1 MSFTHVP
8 TRSEV
13 DPRHTWNAESVFATV
28 DDWSAELAALSA
40 GLADLGRFQG
50 RLAEGPGVLA
60 DAFETIEPYLQRVEK
75 LLVHAAL
82 TESVDRTNQAAT
94 ARVGQAGSLFGQ
106 TQGAVAYFEPELL
119 AIGRE
124 RLARWAAEE
133 PRLSH
138 YAHYFDDLFRRQA
151 HVRSAEVEEVLGLAS
166 DVFQGTSSTAQKLT
180 DSDFKFRPVGL
191 PGQDELP
198 VTQGT
203 IDDLLNS
210 PDRAVR
216 RAAWENYHDQYLA
229 YKNTLA
235 SNLATSIK
243 QNVLESRVRR
253 YDSTLDMALFAGNIP
268 AAVYHN
274 LLDTFK
280 RHRPVWHRYFDVRRR
295 ALGVDSVRTYDIWA
309 PLTTAKPRVPY
320 EQAVEWIS
328 AALSPL
334 GDDYA
339 GRLRRGCLE
348 ERWIDIYPNEGK
360 SSGAFSWGCQGTYP
374 FIVMSYTND
383 ANSMGTLAHELGH
396 SMHSLLS
403 WENQPHVYANYS
415 LFAAEVASN
424 FNQAMLRA
432 YLLEQDI
439 DPEMKIAVLEEA
451 MDNFHRYF
459 LIMPTLALF
468 ELEMHRR
475 AERGEGLTA
484 DDMIAYLADLFAES
498 YGDAAAVDMQ
508 RDGIRWATFSHLY
521 ADYYVY
527 QYATGISGANALA
540 RRVLSGQAGA
550 AEDYLG
556 FLSAGGSRYPL
567 DALRSAGVDLTQ
579 PEPVEAAFEVL
590 GGMIDKLDELVNG

>member
-1 MSFTHVP
+1 MSFTHVS

-13 DPRHTWNAESVFATV
+13 DPRHTWNAESVFATI

-94 ARVGQAGSLFGQ
+94 ARVGQAGSLYGQ
-106 TQGAVAYFEPELL
+106 TQGAIAYFEPELL

-133 PRLSH
+133 PRMSH

-180 DSDFKFRPVGL
+180 DSDFRFRPVSL
-191 PGQDELP
+191 PGQDDLP

-540 RRVLSGQAGA
+540 RRVLSGQSGA

-567 DALRSAGVDLTQ
+567 EALRSAGVDLTQ